1 MDINLPNMDFDL
13 NQVSLVTP
21 SSLNITNSSS
31 ENVSNSM
38 NNRFHSTI
46 VGSVFQDDAE
56 KLHSDLIGIEE
67 CNETRTYNRSYSNE
81 TGLPYVRL
89 PNTLTNTYEEPANSQ
104 YKHSNTIATT
114 TDSDKTNKIIFPEEY
129 VSSGNEE
136 TNPLSSFSNKYPSL
150 CAFSKRNNQ
159 MQVSLN
165 LVPLPTLKIQLK
177 LR

>member
-1 MDINLPNMDFDL
+1 MEFNFPNMDFDL
-13 NQVSLVTP
+13 NQVSLATP
-21 SSLNITNSSS
+21 SSLNITNGGT
-31 ENVSNSM
+31 ENVSNST
-38 NNRFHSTI
+38 NHRFPSPI
-46 VGSVFQDDAE
+46 VESVFHDDAE

-81 TGLPYVRL
+81 TGLPYTRL
-89 PNTLTNTYEEPANSQ
+89 PNTLTNTYAEPVNPQ
-104 YKHSNTIATT
+104 FNRSNTIAATT
-114 TDSDKTNKIIFPEEY
+114 NSDNTNKIIFPEEY
-129 VSSGNEE
+129 MSSGNEE

-150 CAFSKRNNQ
+150 CAFSKRSNQ